1 MKALL
6 AGLALL
12 LGATQVHAAGGGGKW
27 YIGAG
32 GGQTNYRDVC
42 GAASSAGISGTC
54 DDESNGWKIFGGYDL
69 TNYFGIELAYAD
81 PGEAKL
87 VASSPSAGTLTINSK
102 LATAWAKLE
111 LPLGAHFTL
120 LGKAGLNYFKAD
132 YERTGS
138 FSSLNSGDD
147 GLEPSIGAG
156 ASFKFTKN
164 FALRAEW
171 EQFNDAAGYGD
182 GNIETLTASIVFR
195 F

>member
-1 MKALL
+1 MKAML

-12 LGATQVHAAGGGGKW
+12 LSAAHVHAAGAGGKW

-42 GAASSAGISGTC
+42 AAASSSGLAGTC
-54 DDESNGWKIFGGYDL
+54 DDESNGWKIYAGYDM
-69 TNYFGIELAYAD
+69 TKYFGIELAYAD
-81 PGEAKL
+81 AGEAKL

-111 LPLGAHFTL
+111 LPLGAHFSL

-132 YERTGS
+132 YERSGS
-138 FSSLNSGDD
+138 FAAMNSGDD
-147 GLEPSIGAG
+147 GLEPSLGAG
-156 ASFKFTKN
+156 ASFNFTKN
-164 FALRAEW
+164 LALRAEW
-171 EQFNDAAGYGD
+171 ERFNDAAGYGD
-182 GNIETLTASIVFR
+182 GNIELLSASVLFR

>member
-1 MKALL
+1 MKVLL

-12 LGATQVHAAGGGGKW
+12 VVASQVHAAGGSGKW
-27 YIGAG
+27 YIGVG
-32 GGQTNYRDVC
+32 GGQTTYRDVC
-42 GAASSAGISGTC
+42 ATAGSTVFSGTC
-54 DDESNGWKIFGGYDL
+54 DDESNGWKVFAGWDM
-69 TNYFGIELAYAD
+69 TKYFGIELAYAD
-81 PGEAKL
+81 AGEAKL
-87 VASSPSAGTLTINSK
+87 VASTLPGTLTINST

-132 YERTGS
+132 YERTGV
-138 FSSLNSGDD
+138 FNALNSSED

-156 ASFKFTKN
+156 ASVNLTKN

-171 EQFNDAAGYGD
+171 EKFNDAAGYGD
-182 GNIETLTASIVFR
+182 GNIETLTASLLFR